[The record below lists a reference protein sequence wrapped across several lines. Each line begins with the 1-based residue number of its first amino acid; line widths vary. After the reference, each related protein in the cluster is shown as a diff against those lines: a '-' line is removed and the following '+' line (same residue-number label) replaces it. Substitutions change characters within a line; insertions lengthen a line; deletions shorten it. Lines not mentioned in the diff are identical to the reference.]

1 MQAKQTESKEIKYS
15 IIIPVRNCKE
25 FVPYA
30 IASVL
35 EQAGDREDYEV
46 IVSDNYSSDGSYEYV
61 QTLTHKRVRVMRP
74 PQVCTMSSHYEWL
87 LAQSRGEWVSIVG
100 SDDGV
105 QPYFFHLS
113 DRLIEQANKQGIRI
127 VNGARAYY
135 FWAGCSE
142 SYKDVQ
148 TAYIAEARFIIKDAR
163 KEFIP
168 TLLSAE
174 GFFAMPQ
181 IYAGSLVH
189 KSVIATIK
197 ARQDGIFYKSAS
209 PDGFA
214 SAAIASLGEHY
225 IHSHI
230 PLTWI
235 GSSPKSIG
243 GGVNKQKAKELFA
256 LPKDSIECAK
266 ELGGDYALLGD
277 IAVTMWMWEP
287 MLNAKML
294 QDPKTQAFWRSKWA
308 STMVLATIV
317 KERRKYPRIQDDY
330 ELGEQQLQKL
340 IWCTKTSKLAIYS
353 LAFLLRFYRQD
364 FFSRAYRKLLRTFGL
379 LAKPIKVDSSYNS
392 PTQNANILESSKQT
406 LAVYEEHFAA
416 TPIVLE
422 RKHY

>member
-1 MQAKQTESKEIKYS
+1 MQAKESKEIKYS

-392 PTQNANILESSKQT
+392 LTQNANILESSKQT

>member
-1 MQAKQTESKEIKYS
+1 MQTIKYS

-87 LAQSRGEWVSIVG
+87 LTQSRGEWVSIVG

-105 QPYFFHLS
+105 QPYFFHLG
-113 DRLIEQANKQGIRI
+113 DRLIEQAQARGIRI

-142 SYKDVQ
+142 SYKDIQ
-148 TAYIAEARFIIKDAR
+148 TAYIAEPRFIIKNAR

-189 KSVIATIK
+189 RDVIEEIK
-197 ARQDGIFYKSAS
+197 ARQNGVFYKSAS

-214 SAAIASLGEHY
+214 AAAIASLGEAY

-243 GGVNKQKAKELFA
+243 GGVNKQKEKELFD
-256 LPKDSIECAK
+256 LPKDSIECAR

-294 QDPKTQAFWRSKWA
+294 QDEKTQAFWRSKLA

-317 KERRKYPRIQDDY
+317 KERHKYPRIQDDY
-330 ELGEQQLQKL
+330 ELGEQRLKEL
-340 IWCTKTSKLAIYS
+340 IKRTKTSKLAIYS

-364 FFSRAYRKLLRTFGL
+364 FFCRAYRKLLRTIGL

-406 LAVYEEHFAA
+406 LAVYEAHFAT
-416 TPIVLE
+416 TPITLE

>member
-1 MQAKQTESKEIKYS
+1 MQAKESKEIKYS

-379 LAKPIKVDSSYNS
+379 LAKPIKVDSSYDS
-392 PTQNANILESSKQT
+392 PTQNTNILESSKQT
-406 LAVYEEHFAA
+406 LAVYEEHFAT
-416 TPIVLE
+416 TPITLE
-422 RKHY
+422 RKYYYY